1 MKLNIRVSWP
11 AWLGM
16 NSTADIVADTF
27 AKLWYEVITNI
38 EYQSVIKWWLNHFD
52 VNISDA
58 NKSLSKYADILVVF
72 DDKNLEKNLPTLRAG
87 AFIISNKKFV
97 DKLVTKWVDLS
108 NYKVLDIE
116 IVDKYDN
123 TYLLW
128 ILFKLIWLSVE
139 TSFQSIEHTFAKK
152 WDEIVKKNKDIV
164 EDIYKNY
171 DLKDTKSYNL
181 WNVWNSKTVSFGN
194 SMIAYGAIDNWLE
207 FYSAYPMTPAS
218 TILSEVINSK
228 KVNYLQAEDEIAV
241 INAALWASFT
251 WARSMVWTSW
261 GWFALM
267 TEALSFALQA
277 EIPIVAVL
285 AQRAWPSTWTPTC
298 LEQWDIN
305 FALNP
310 TFWDFEHIV
319 LIPATMED
327 WYFMSGLAL
336 NLAQKYQTI
345 VIVLIDKQF
354 SEGKSS
360 FSELKTPWIE
370 RWKLQENPKEDYKR
384 FELTDDWISP
394 YTKPWTKNGDFIS
407 TSYEHDEYWSTTED
421 SEMKVLMTEKRAKKL
436 QNFYEKENF
445 RGYEVYPAL
454 PPAVSMPSWKNINIT
469 KPKKYIITTSF
480 ISYTAKQFVDDNH
493 EYWLITIK
501 FLKPLDERILKVIK
515 DCEEI
520 IFVEH
525 NYSWQ
530 IETYLTDK
538 LWLKFIDWLKISH
551 LRKYDLMPFYI
562 EDFYKLKQ

>member
-27 AKLWYEVITNI
+27 ASMWYEVITNI
-38 EYQSVIKWWLNHFD
+38 EYSSKIKWWLNHFD
-52 VNISDA
+52 VNISDT

-72 DDKNLEKNLPTLRAG
+72 DDKNLESNLSTLKSW
-87 AFIISNKKFV
+87 AFIISNKKFIE
-97 DKLVTKWVDLS
+97 KIITKWIDLS
-108 NYKVLDIE
+108 KFKILDIE
-116 IVDKYDN
+116 INDKYDN

-128 ILFKLIWLSVE
+128 ILFKLLWLSVE

-152 WDEIVKKNKDIV
+152 WQETVDKNKNIV

-171 DLKDTKSYNL
+171 DLKDIKSYNL
-181 WNVWNSKTVSFGN
+181 WKVWESKKVSFGN
-194 SMIAYGAIDNWLE
+194 SMIAYWAINNGLE
-207 FYSAYPMTPAS
+207 FYSAYPMTPAT
-218 TILSEVINSK
+218 TILTEIINSK

-251 WARSMVWTSW
+251 WARSMVWSSW

-285 AQRAWPSTWTPTC
+285 AQRAGPSTGTPTC
-298 LEQWDIN
+298 QEQWDIN

-319 LIPATMED
+319 LVPSTMED
-327 WYFMSGLAL
+327 GYYTSWLAL
-336 NLAQKYQTI
+336 NLAQKYQTV

-354 SEGKSS
+354 AEGKSS
-360 FSELKTPWIE
+360 FNELKTPWID
-370 RWKLQENPKEDYKR
+370 RGKLINNPTPDYKR
-384 FELTDDWISP
+384 YELTTDGISP
-394 YTKPWTKNGDFIS
+394 YVKVGTKDWDFMAP
-407 TSYEHDEYWSTTED
+407 SYEHDEYGATTE
-421 SEMKVLMTEKRAKKL
+421 SPEMKVLMTEKRAKKL
-436 QNFYEKENF
+436 ENFFEKEWISW
-445 RGYEVYPAL
+445 YEVYTSPPPNPL
-454 PPAVSMPSWKNINIT
+454 PGGEGIATS
-469 KPKKYIITTSF
+469 KKMLVTTSF
-480 ISYTAKQFVDDNH
+480 ITYTALDFIKNNP
-493 EYWLITIK
+493 EYGLIVIK
-501 FLKPLDERILKVIK
+501 MLKPLDERLRDELIWKQEV
-515 DCEEI
+515 

-530 IETYLTDK
+530 LETYLTDK
-538 LWLKFIDWLKISH
+538 LGLKYIDWLKISH

-562 EDFYKLKQ
+562 EDFEEFKK

>member
-27 AKLWYEVITNI
+27 ASLWYEVITNI

-52 VNISDA
+52 VNISDK
-58 NKSLSKYADILVVF
+58 NRSLSKYADMLVVF
-72 DDKNLEKNLPTLRAG
+72 DDKNIESNLPTLRDW
-87 AFIISNKKFV
+87 AFIISNKKYIEKV
-97 DKLVTKWVDLS
+97 ITKWIDL
-108 NYKVLDIE
+108 YKFKVLDIE
-116 IVDKYDN
+116 INDKYDN

-128 ILFKLIWLSVE
+128 ILFKLLWLSVE

-152 WDEIVKKNKDIV
+152 WAEIVEKNKGIV

-171 DLKDTKSYNL
+171 DLKEVKSYNL
-181 WNVWNSKTVSFGN
+181 GKVSEAKKVSFGN
-194 SMIAYGAIDNWLE
+194 SMIAYWAIANWLE

-218 TILSEVINSK
+218 TILTEVINSK
-228 KVNYLQAEDEIAV
+228 KVPYLQAEDEIAV

-251 WARSMVWTSW
+251 GARSMVWTSW
-261 GWFALM
+261 WWFALM

-285 AQRAWPSTWTPTC
+285 AQRAGPSTGTPTC
-298 LEQWDIN
+298 LEQWDMN

-319 LIPATMED
+319 ITPSTMED
-327 WYFMSGLAL
+327 WYYASGLAL
-336 NLAQKYQTI
+336 NLAQKYQTV

-354 SEGKSS
+354 AEGKSS
-360 FSELKTPWIE
+360 FTELKTPWIE
-370 RWKLQENPKEDYKR
+370 RGKLIDNPTSDYKR
-384 FELTDDWISP
+384 YELTEDGISP
-394 YTKPWTKNGDFIS
+394 YVKVGTKDWDFMAP
-407 TSYEHDEYWSTTED
+407 SYEHDEYGATTEE

-436 QNFYEKENF
+436 ENLFAKEWIKW
-445 RGYEVYPAL
+445 YEVYNKDA
-454 PPAVSMPSWKNINIT
+454 
-469 KPKKYIITTSF
+469 KKMLVTTSF
-480 ISYTAKQFVDDNH
+480 ITYTALDFIKDNPD
-493 EYWLITIK
+493 YGLIVIK
-501 FLKPLDERILKVIK
+501 FLKPLDERLR
-515 DCEEI
+515 EELTWKEEV

-530 IETYLTDK
+530 LETYLTDK
-538 LWLKFIDWLKISH
+538 LWLKYINWLKISH

-562 EDFYKLKQ
+562 EDFEQIKK

>member
-27 AKLWYEVITNI
+27 ASLWYEVITNI
-38 EYQSVIKWWLNHFD
+38 EYSSKIKWWLNHFD
-52 VNISDA
+52 VNISDT
-58 NKSLSKYADILVVF
+58 NKSLSKYADMLVVF
-72 DDKNLEKNLPTLRAG
+72 DDKNIESNISTLRDG

-97 DKLVTKWVDLS
+97 EKVITKWINLS
-108 NYKVLDIE
+108 KFKILDIE
-116 IVDKYDN
+116 INDKYDN

-128 ILFKLIWLSVE
+128 ILFKLLWLSVE

-152 WDEIVKKNKDIV
+152 WQETVDKNKGIV

-171 DLKDTKSYNL
+171 DLKDVKSYNL
-181 WNVWNSKTVSFGN
+181 WKVWTEKKVSFGN
-194 SMIAYGAIDNWLE
+194 SMIAYWAIDNGLE

-218 TILSEVINSK
+218 TILTEVINSK

-277 EIPIVAVL
+277 EIPIVAVF
-285 AQRAWPSTWTPTC
+285 AQRAGPSTGTPTC

-319 LIPATMED
+319 LVPSTMED
-327 WYFMSGLAL
+327 WYYTSWLAL

-354 SEGKSS
+354 SEWKSS
-360 FSELKTPWIE
+360 FSELKTPWID
-370 RWKLQENPKEDYKR
+370 RGKLIDNPKADYKR
-384 FELTDDWISP
+384 YELTSDGISP
-394 YTKPWTKNGDFIS
+394 YVKVWTKDGDFIAS
-407 TSYEHDEYWSTTED
+407 SYEHDEFGATTED

-436 QNFYEKENF
+436 ENFYKKEWIKW
-445 RGYEVYPAL
+445 YEVYNKDA
-454 PPAVSMPSWKNINIT
+454 
-469 KPKKYIITTSF
+469 KKMLITTSF
-480 ISYTAKQFVDDNH
+480 ITYTALDFIKDNP
-493 EYWLITIK
+493 EYGLIVIK
-501 FLKPLDERILKVIK
+501 ILKPLDERLR
-515 DCEEI
+515 EELVWKQEV

-530 IETYLTDK
+530 LETYLTDK
-538 LWLKFIDWLKISH
+538 LWLKYINWLKISH

-562 EDFYKLKQ
+562 EDFEQIKK

>member
-27 AKLWYEVITNI
+27 AALWYEVITNI
-38 EYQSVIKWWLNHFD
+38 EYQSVIKGGLNHFD
-52 VNISDA
+52 VNISDT
-58 NKSLSKYADILVVF
+58 NRSLSKYADMLVVF
-72 DDKNLEKNLPTLRAG
+72 DDKNIESNLPTLRDW
-87 AFIISNKKFV
+87 AFIISNKKFIEKV
-97 DKLVTKWVDLS
+97 TTKWIDIS
-108 NYKVLDIE
+108 KFKVLDIE
-116 IVDKYDN
+116 INDKYDN

-128 ILFKLIWLSVE
+128 ILFKLLWLSVE

-152 WDEIVKKNKDIV
+152 WPEIVEKNKKIV

-181 WNVWNSKTVSFGN
+181 WKVWESKKVSFGN
-194 SMIAYGAIDNWLE
+194 SMIAYWAIVNWLE

-218 TILSEVINSK
+218 TILTEVINSK
-228 KVNYLQAEDEIAV
+228 KVPYLQAEDEIAV

-267 TEALSFALQA
+267 TEWLSFALQA

-285 AQRAWPSTWTPTC
+285 AQRAWPSTGTPTC
-298 LEQWDIN
+298 LEQWDMN

-319 LIPATMED
+319 IVPSTMED
-327 WYFMSGLAL
+327 WYYASGLAL
-336 NLAQKYQTI
+336 NLAQKYQTV

-354 SEGKSS
+354 AEGKSS
-360 FSELKTPWIE
+360 FTELKTPWIE
-370 RWKLQENPKEDYKR
+370 RWKLLDNPKPDYKR
-384 FELTDDWISP
+384 YELTDDGISP
-394 YTKPWTKNGDFIS
+394 YVKVGTKDWDFMAP
-407 TSYEHDEYWSTTED
+407 SYEHDEYGATTED

-436 QNFYEKENF
+436 QDFFKKEGISWYEIYNKD
-445 RGYEVYPAL
+445 A
-454 PPAVSMPSWKNINIT
+454 
-469 KPKKYIITTSF
+469 KKMLITTSF
-480 ISYTAKQFVDDNH
+480 ITYTALDFIKDNPD
-493 EYWLITIK
+493 YGLIVIK
-501 FLKPLDERILKVIK
+501 FLKPLDERLR
-515 DCEEI
+515 EELTWKQEV

-530 IETYLTDK
+530 LETHLTDK
-538 LWLKFIDWLKISH
+538 LGLKYINWLKISH
-551 LRKYDLMPFYI
+551 IRKYDLMPFYI
-562 EDFYKLKQ
+562 EDFEKLIK

>member
-27 AKLWYEVITNI
+27 ASLWYEVITNI

-52 VNISDA
+52 VNISDT
-58 NKSLSKYADILVVF
+58 NRSLSKYADMLVVF
-72 DDKNLEKNLPTLRAG
+72 DDKNIESNLPTLREWA
-87 AFIISNKKFV
+87 
-97 DKLVTKWVDLS
+97 L
-108 NYKVLDIE
+108 
-116 IVDKYDN
+116 
-123 TYLLW
+123 
-128 ILFKLIWLSVE
+128 
-139 TSFQSIEHTFAKK
+139 
-152 WDEIVKKNKDIV
+152 V

-181 WNVWNSKTVSFGN
+181 GKVWAEKKVSFGN
-194 SMIAYGAIDNWLE
+194 SMIAYGAIANWLE

-218 TILSEVINSK
+218 TILTEVINSK
-228 KVNYLQAEDEIAV
+228 KVPYLQAEDEIAV

-285 AQRAWPSTWTPTC
+285 AQRAGPSTGTPTC
-298 LEQWDIN
+298 LEQWDMN
-305 FALNP
+305 FAMNP

-319 LIPATMED
+319 LVPSTMED
-327 WYFMSGLAL
+327 WYYASGLAL
-336 NLAQKYQTI
+336 NLAQKYQTV

-354 SEGKSS
+354 AEWKSS
-360 FSELKTPWIE
+360 FTELKTPWIE
-370 RWKLQENPKEDYKR
+370 RGKLIYNPTPDYKR
-384 FELTDDWISP
+384 YELTSDGISP
-394 YTKPWTKNGDFIS
+394 YVKVGTVDWDFMAP
-407 TSYEHDEYWSTTED
+407 SYEHDEYGATTED

-436 QNFYEKENF
+436 QDFFKKEWISWYEIYNKD
-445 RGYEVYPAL
+445 A
-454 PPAVSMPSWKNINIT
+454 
-469 KPKKYIITTSF
+469 KKMLVTTSF
-480 ISYTAKQFVDDNH
+480 ITYTALDFIKDNR
-493 EYWLITIK
+493 EYWLIVIK
-501 FLKPLDERILKVIK
+501 FLKPLDERLRDELTWK
-515 DCEEI
+515 EEV

-530 IETYLTDK
+530 LETHLTDK
-538 LWLKFIDWLKISH
+538 LGLKYINWLKISH

-562 EDFYKLKQ
+562 EDFEKLAK